1 MIRRV
6 DRIDVIATTISGS
19 VSDWQKVSNLEGE
32 FRRHYSGP
40 LEVHVVESHAAARS
54 KTAELVSKGS
64 RVLVSAGGAGTFNSV
79 LEGCWSDKGI
89 PSDMRLAF
97 LRKGSA
103 DLVGKALK
111 IPDDIGSSV
120 REIFDGICEDRVV
133 RASILQVS
141 SRLGERRFVGFSGV
155 GVFGEIPKFTENP
168 LVKYYKGF
176 LGSLFGDLGP
186 FMVGANIALVK
197 HHLESVLGRTAEL
210 EIRADEKVLPKRKY
224 ISVLV
229 MNGDLGKDLPL
240 AREVELGSSDFKVIA
255 IRDRG
260 VAASYLQLDS
270 CRKGR
275 IYDRP
280 EELGI
285 EPFRTGRLTILPGS
299 PAPYMV
305 NVDGLLAWAAGPLDY
320 SVCGSVSLI
329 SGRQASRKKPLE

>member
-1 MIRRV
+1 MVRRV
-6 DRIDVIATTISGS
+6 ERIDVIATTISGS

-32 FRRHYSGP
+32 FRKYYSGP
-40 LEVHVVESHAAARS
+40 LEVHAVGSHAAARS
-54 KTAELVSKGS
+54 KTAELVSSGS

-79 LEGCWSDKGI
+79 LEGCWSEKGI
-89 PSDMRLAF
+89 PDDVRLAF

-111 IPDDIGSSV
+111 IPDDLSSSV

-133 RASILQVS
+133 NANIIRVS
-141 SRLGERRFVGFSGV
+141 SGRGERHFIGFSGV

-186 FMVGANIALVK
+186 FMVGANIALIK
-197 HHLESVLGRTAEL
+197 HHLEGILGRTEVL
-210 EIRADEKVLPKRKY
+210 EIRADEKTLPKAKY

-240 AREVELGSSDFKVIA
+240 AKEVELGSGDFKVIA
-255 IRDRG
+255 IHDRG
-260 VAASYLQLDS
+260 VAASYVQLDS

-280 EELGI
+280 DELGI
-285 EPFRTGRLTILPGS
+285 QPLRTTKLTILPGS

-305 NVDGLLAWAAGPLDY
+305 NVDGLLAWATGPLDY
-320 SVCGSVSLI
+320 SVCGSVRLI
-329 SGRQASRKKPLE
+329 GGRQTPGKKALQ